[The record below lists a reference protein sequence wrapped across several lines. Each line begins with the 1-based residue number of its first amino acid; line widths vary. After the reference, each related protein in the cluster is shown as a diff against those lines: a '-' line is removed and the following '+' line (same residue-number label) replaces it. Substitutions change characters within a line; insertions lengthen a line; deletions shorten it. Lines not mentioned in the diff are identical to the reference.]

1 MAREIQ
7 MNIRIS
13 EDEAAAIDRHIESG
27 DFDTRTEFVRFAIR
41 KVLDAYEPGQRIG
54 FKL

>member
-1 MAREIQ
+1 MARDIQ

-13 EDEAAAIDRHIESG
+13 EEEAAAIDRHIESG
-27 DFDTRTEFVRFAIR
+27 DFDSRTEFVRFAIR
-41 KVLDAYEPGQRIG
+41 KVLDAYKSDERIG